1 MWSIP
6 FNHGNKRHPKEL
18 LLKYCLLRAGRWLG
32 AKIKEQKR
40 KIYLKTTQPQTVE
53 LRKSL
58 EMVPRCQWEP
68 RNHRAFVSWRTYC
81 IRQMRVPDT
90 LKDTNMGMGL
100 WAGWFKACLCFILA
114 GRAWESILRQP
125 LHQFSLSLQNWFFS
139 FFFFSCK
146 ILFDVDHFL
155 NSWLNLLTILFLF
168 YVLVFWPWGMWA
180 LSSPN
185 HGLNA
190 CLLHWKAKS

>member
-1 MWSIP
+1 MKTYFWKINEVSLLSELHFKTLISLQQDTHKRGLPKTIYYSLRLKSWNIP

-68 RNHRAFVSWRTYC
+68 QNHRAFVSWRMYC

-139 FFFFSCK
+139 FFFFLVRFC
-146 ILFDVDHFL
+146 LM
-155 NSWLNLLTILFLF
+155 WTIF
-168 YVLVFWPWGMWA
+168 
-180 LSSPN
+180 
-185 HGLNA
+185 
-190 CLLHWKAKS
+190 